1 MASIINDAYVRHIR
15 CGKNS
20 PESGPGAANA
30 ERGFYGVDTGF
41 PAIRSGMRVSAFSE
55 SFFRKGNVMQ
65 PVLRPAQMRDAKRIH
80 SLLTECSAEGLL
92 LPRSLSNLYGQIR
105 DFRILETEDGAF
117 IGCAA
122 LAVIWE
128 NLAEV
133 RSLAIAKPWRG
144 SGFGNILVDDCCKDA
159 RGIGIDR
166 VFALTYQVRFFER
179 NGFGVVNKDT
189 LPQRVWIVCAN
200 CPRFPDC
207 DEVAVMRQL
216 DAPGRV

>member
-1 MASIINDAYVRHIR
+1 
-15 CGKNS
+15 
-20 PESGPGAANA
+20 
-30 ERGFYGVDTGF
+30 
-41 PAIRSGMRVSAFSE
+41 
-55 SFFRKGNVMQ
+55 MQ
-65 PVLRPAQMRDAKRIH
+65 PVLRPARMCDAKKIH
-80 SLLTECSAEGLL
+80 GLLMECSAEGLL

-105 DFRILETEDGAF
+105 DFRILETSGGEF

-144 SGFGNILVDDCCKDA
+144 NGFGNILVDECCKDA
-159 RGIGIDR
+159 RRIGIDR

-179 NGFGVVNKDT
+179 NGFGVVSKDL

-207 DEVAVMRQL
+207 DEVAVMRHL
-216 DAPGRV
+216 DAGGAICVSRYLPEGGIAAPPLRCEAGPLPFFVAESVVHRLRAAGRGR

>member
-1 MASIINDAYVRHIR
+1 
-15 CGKNS
+15 
-20 PESGPGAANA
+20 
-30 ERGFYGVDTGF
+30 
-41 PAIRSGMRVSAFSE
+41 
-55 SFFRKGNVMQ
+55 MQ
-65 PVLRPAQMRDAKRIH
+65 PVLRPARMCDAKKIH
-80 SLLTECSAEGLL
+80 GLLMECSAEGLL
-92 LPRSLSNLYGQIR
+92 LPRSLANLYGQIR
-105 DFRILETEDGAF
+105 DFRILETSGGEF

-144 SGFGNILVDDCCKDA
+144 NGFGNILVDECCKDA
-159 RGIGIDR
+159 RRIGIDR

-179 NGFGVVNKDT
+179 NGFGVVSKDL

-207 DEVAVMRQL
+207 DEVAVMRHL
-216 DAPGRV
+216 DAGGA

>member
-1 MASIINDAYVRHIR
+1 MGEPVFQNRF
-15 CGKNS
+15 
-20 PESGPGAANA
+20 SG
-30 ERGFYGVDTGF
+30 
-41 PAIRSGMRVSAFSE
+41 
-55 SFFRKGNVMQ
+55 RKRKMQ
-65 PVLRPAQMRDAKRIH
+65 PVLRPAQIHDAKRIH

-105 DFRILETEDGAF
+105 DFRILETEDGEF

-122 LAVIWE
+122 LAVLWE

-144 SGFGNILVDDCCKDA
+144 KGFGNILVDDCCRDA
-159 RGIGIDR
+159 GMIGINR
-166 VFALTYQVRFFER
+166 VFALTYQVPFFER
-179 NGFGVVNKDT
+179 NGFGVVSKDL

-216 DAPGRV
+216 DEPEHA

>member
-1 MASIINDAYVRHIR
+1 MPVRLFRHIR
-15 CGKNS
+15 RGKTPPEGGGRGARLLRGGCGKPRS
-20 PESGPGAANA
+20 PFADG
-30 ERGFYGVDTGF
+30 GVCFGE
-41 PAIRSGMRVSAFSE
+41 P
-55 SFFRKGNVMQ
+55 FFRKGNVMQ

-80 SLLTECSAEGLL
+80 GLLTECSAEGLL

-105 DFRILETEDGAF
+105 DFRILEAEDGEF

-144 SGFGNILVDDCCKDA
+144 NGFGNVLVDDCCKDA
-159 RGIGIDR
+159 RMIGISR

-179 NGFGVVNKDT
+179 NGFGVVDKDT

-216 DAPGRV
+216 DEAGRA

>member
-1 MASIINDAYVRHIR
+1 
-15 CGKNS
+15 
-20 PESGPGAANA
+20 
-30 ERGFYGVDTGF
+30 
-41 PAIRSGMRVSAFSE
+41 
-55 SFFRKGNVMQ
+55 MQ
-65 PVLRPAQMRDAKRIH
+65 PILRLAQMHDAKRIH

-105 DFRILETEDGAF
+105 DFRILETEGGEL

-144 SGFGNILVDDCCKDA
+144 NGFGNILVDDCCEDA
-159 RGIGIDR
+159 RMIGINR

-179 NGFGVVNKDT
+179 NGFGVVDKDT

-216 DAPGRV
+216 DEAGRA